1 MPHQPLHGHPA
12 GPGHPLPC
20 PRDPGQCSV
29 GLGQLPFLHPR
40 TPHTSHLHACKLSCV
55 QLFVTLWT
63 VACQAPL
70 SMGFSNTAVG
80 CRFLLQGIF
89 PTQGLN
95 LRLLHLLHWHAGSLP
110 LAPAGKPPGPGN
122 PLKHRGIN
130 SHFIEEKKKISM
142 ETHCLGHSKF
152 PGMRIVILIFIDNLV
167 KKTNS
172 EGAGSGLGF

>member
-1 MPHQPLHGHPA
+1 MHA
-12 GPGHPLPC
+12 
-20 PRDPGQCSV
+20 CSV
-29 GLGQLPFLHPR
+29 ESDFLHLQGLKPAR
-40 TPHTSHLHACKLSCV
+40 LICPWDYPGK
-55 QLFVTLWT
+55 
-63 VACQAPL
+63 
-70 SMGFSNTAVG
+70 NTAVG